1 MVDELNIRDQK
12 LGILPLRTI
21 WMVPNISVTLL
32 LFSDGANGLRW
43 GGVNVH
49 PNDGARE
56 MQMMMP
62 QLPYRQLRAAQTQ
75 TSMWTFANY
84 GKPPWGI
91 LPIKINIG
99 GDFSCPW
106 FKFCFSSGGVNVR
119 PLSDGVKGA
128 TPSPPSTCRP
138 TCPWTEIR
146 SWKALSEHPYDGARG
161 HHLWGNHIIAF
172 KLSFLKYSLL
182 IPYKTPWKHIAMSTY
197 SRSLQLMLAYYPR
210 LIR

>member
-1 MVDELNIRDQK
+1 MNRLLIHSFTYVILLFFWKYTFFENFGNSVMVDELNIRDQK

-49 PNDGARE
+49 PYDGARE

-84 GKPPWGI
+84 GKPP
-91 LPIKINIG
+91 
-99 GDFSCPW
+99 
-106 FKFCFSSGGVNVR
+106 
-119 PLSDGVKGA
+119 
-128 TPSPPSTCRP
+128 
-138 TCPWTEIR
+138 
-146 SWKALSEHPYDGARG
+146 
-161 HHLWGNHIIAF
+161 
-172 KLSFLKYSLL
+172 
-182 IPYKTPWKHIAMSTY
+182 
-197 SRSLQLMLAYYPR
+197 
-210 LIR
+210 